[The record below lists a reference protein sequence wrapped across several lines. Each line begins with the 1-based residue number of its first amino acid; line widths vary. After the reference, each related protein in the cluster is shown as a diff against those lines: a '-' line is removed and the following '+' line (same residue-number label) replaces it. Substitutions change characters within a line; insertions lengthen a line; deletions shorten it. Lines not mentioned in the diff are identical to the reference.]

1 MAERTWNE
9 LRSKSMKLIIYKE
22 RWHMDEKE
30 LIKLMKDN
38 LRVEVEATKT
48 TEYGYAYLKTK
59 VSLYWKEELMSSD
72 SDIIVN

>member
-1 MAERTWNE
+1 
-9 LRSKSMKLIIYKE
+9 
-22 RWHMDEKE
+22 MDEKE